1 MIVGRPLISVDEVTS
16 TMDLAVRLA
25 TTGATSGTTVLAGHQ
40 TAGRGRA
47 GRRWETV
54 PRSSILMS
62 FVAHTQRPHNVLGA
76 LSLLLGLAVAE
87 TVDDFTGEIATIK
100 WPNDLL
106 ILGRK
111 IAGILVVS
119 KTSPA
124 DRSLVLICGIGLNVN
139 TEASALPETGT
150 SISLASGVPCGVGD
164 VLPTLLDILTT
175 TMNRFEQ
182 GDTDELWRRVEA
194 RLAFRG
200 EMVSVQD
207 GPRTHRGTLQGVS
220 STGLLELELSS
231 GEEVT
236 LAAGDLTRGPVA
248 VP

>member
-1 MIVGRPLISVDEVTS
+1 MIVGRPLIRVDEVTS

-25 TTGATSGTTVLAGHQ
+25 TSGATSGTTVLAGHQ

-76 LSLLLGLAVAE
+76 LSLLLGLAVAD
-87 TVDDFTGEIATIK
+87 TVDTFTGEMAMIK
-100 WPNDLL
+100 WPNDVLVE
-106 ILGRK
+106 GRK
-111 IAGILVVS
+111 IAGILVVT
-119 KTSPA
+119 KASPGE
-124 DRSLVLICGIGLNVN
+124 RTLCLICGIGLNVN
-139 TEASALPETGT
+139 DGPSRLPDTATSLAIASGKTHALDDVLSAL
-150 SISLASGVPCGVGD
+150 
-164 VLPTLLDILTT
+164 LDNLTN
-175 TMNRFEQ
+175 TMNRFEAR
-182 GDTDELWRRVEA
+182 DTDESWRHVEA

-200 EMVSVQD
+200 EMVRVED
-207 GPRTHRGTLQGVS
+207 GHRTHQGILRGVS
-220 STGLLELELSS
+220 SAGLLELDLSS
-231 GEEVT
+231 GEKVT